1 MNSYISS
8 EREELLRTFPCCK
21 SGMQR
26 LELMAAGHAKG
37 LLIHDASLCNESRWN
52 YVLYSG
58 TSMTWISIN
67 STNYYERAQ

>member
-8 EREELLRTFPCCK
+8 EREELLRRFPCCK
-21 SGMQR
+21 SGMQI

-37 LLIHDASLCNESRWN
+37 LLIHDTSLCNEPRWN

-58 TSMTWISIN
+58 TSMTWIFIN
-67 STNYYERAQ
+67 STTYYERAQ